1 MREKLAACVTFQDSH
16 EVFTSMDCLD
26 LNRFIKALT
35 DAKEF
40 IDLTMRDNFL
50 LNQAE
55 SIYTSRGYRILKD
68 LPA

>member
-16 EVFTSMDCLD
+16 EVFTSMDSLD
-26 LNRFIKALT
+26 LNRFITALT
-35 DAKEF
+35 SAKEF

-55 SIYTSRGYRILKD
+55 YIYISRGYRILKD